1 MKDEEELKCIKR
13 AAYLAATVLEK
24 SLVAKM
30 EQVIDE
36 GKQARFYSYV
46 LSFRG
51 SVRTFDDKC
60 AVCRLHTT
68 NSPLPPRRLRWIRRK
83 SRWQ

>member
-46 LSFRG
+46 LSFRVL
-51 SVRTFDDKC
+51 VRTFDDKC